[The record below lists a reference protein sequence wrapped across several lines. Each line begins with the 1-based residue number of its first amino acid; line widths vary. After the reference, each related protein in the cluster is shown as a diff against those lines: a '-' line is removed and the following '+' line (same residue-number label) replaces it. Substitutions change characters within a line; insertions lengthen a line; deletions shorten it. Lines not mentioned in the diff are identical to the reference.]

1 MSTPSSRPSE
11 KGRRQAVR
19 EHLGKEDPASN
30 GFQGKM
36 ERVTQGRTGRW
47 LERLTRFGYGTRGLV
62 FALVGLVAMRAAWG
76 IGQAAGTRGVMREMS
91 RQPYGRTLLIV
102 MTVGMGGYVL
112 WRFVQAALDPFV
124 GGSGAQSSVRRIGY
138 LGSGLF
144 YALLAFTAAQ
154 LAFDLAQVE
163 DARRE
168 LTAWALEMPLGSWLV
183 GFVGVV
189 LIGVGVHALWRA
201 VTASFMGLYPPPRP
215 HTSRKRRRFAR
226 RIGQVGL
233 SALGLTLCLIG
244 GFVTLAAVYS
254 DPGRAVGI
262 GGALTAL
269 QNGPYGALL
278 LGAVGIGFVFYGLHC
293 FVLGAYRRVRPEG
306 GTGREGME
314 QSKRAKHP

>member
-1 MSTPSSRPSE
+1 MSKPSPPASE
-11 KGRRQAVR
+11 KDRRKAVR
-19 EHLGKEDPASN
+19 EHLGKEDSSSN
-30 GFQGKM
+30 GFQGRVQ
-36 ERVTQGRTGRW
+36 RVTQGRTGRW

-76 IGQAAGTRGVMREMS
+76 IGQATGTRGVMRELG

-102 MTVGMGGYVL
+102 TTVGMAGYVL

-124 GGSGAQSSVRRIGY
+124 SGSGAQSGMRRVGY

-144 YALLAFTAAQ
+144 YALLTFTAAQ
-154 LAFDLAQVE
+154 LAFDFARVE

-168 LTAWALEMPLGSWLV
+168 LTAWGLAMPFGSWLV

-201 VTASFMGLYPPPRP
+201 FTASFMTLYPPPRP
-215 HTSRKRRRFAR
+215 HTSRKRRHFAR

-233 SALGLTLCLIG
+233 SALGFTLCLIG
-244 GFVTLAAVYS
+244 GFVILAAVYS
-254 DPGRAVGI
+254 DPDQAVGI

-269 QNGPYGALL
+269 KNGPYGALL
-278 LGAVGIGFVFYGLHC
+278 LAAAGVGFVFYGVHC
-293 FVLGAYRRVRPEG
+293 FVLGAYRRVRPRG
-306 GTGREGME
+306 ARESE
-314 QSKRAKHP
+314 EARESE